1 MKIFSTPRRLIRSL
15 QDLDDFD
22 VGLSEKSVSPMSR
35 TNARRRGQNG
45 MNCEKREGSASGN
58 ELFLASSESV
68 SSTDDVSVL
77 TGTVPVEVKKHQGSA
92 KRLGFGLLVGLFA
105 VLLIRFLLV
114 IGDDRDDDH
123 YVMVPT

>member
-22 VGLSEKSVSPMSR
+22 AGLSEKSVSPMSR

-58 ELFLASSESV
+58 ELFRSSSESV
-68 SSTDDVSVL
+68 SSTDNVFVP
-77 TGTVPVEVKKHQGSA
+77 TGTVPVEVKKHHSSA
-92 KRLGFGLLVGLFA
+92 KRLGFSLLVGLFA
-105 VLLIRFLLV
+105 VFLIRFSLV
-114 IGDDRDDDH
+114 IGNDRGDIH
-123 YVMVPT
+123 VMVPT